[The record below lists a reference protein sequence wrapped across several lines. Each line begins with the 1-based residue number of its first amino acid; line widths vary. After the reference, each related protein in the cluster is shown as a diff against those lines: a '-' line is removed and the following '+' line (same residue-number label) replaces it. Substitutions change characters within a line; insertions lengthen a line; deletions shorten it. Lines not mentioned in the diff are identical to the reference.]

1 MAATRNKR
9 YKGFRLARPAM
20 FAKDSMLLDQK
31 NLIGLGGLE
40 VTPVM
45 QCKIKDR
52 VGFSGSCLWFGVQG
66 CHPCSLQVTNLKPS
80 GTKGLENAYI
90 DGLGFRVSQAP

>member
-66 CHPCSLQVTNLKPS
+66 ATSSTSAVIPAACKSRT
-80 GTKGLENAYI
+80 
-90 DGLGFRVSQAP
+90 